1 MFLQSCL
8 ILLPTRESAH
18 FLGLSLNQLC
28 KVGEARLLAFCLA
41 LYIVYYF
48 AFPVC
53 LHGVRLALAVA
64 STSSKT
70 VHSSVL
76 LDRSMALSL
85 CATSTDMQISQSSV
99 TFLLSS
105 HS

>member
-28 KVGEARLLAFCLA
+28 KVGEARPLAFCLA

-53 LHGVRLALAVA
+53 LHGVGLALAVA

-76 LDRSMALSL
+76 LDRSIPL
-85 CATSTDMQISQSSV
+85 CATSTDMQIS
-99 TFLLSS
+99 LSL
-105 HS
+105 H